1 MKKVSPQLARYYA
14 NKEEI
19 NARRRA
25 YRAAHR
31 VEVNLKAKVY
41 RATRKEE
48 IRRYN
53 NEYAKKIPYL
63 RLKKVSTPDLIAEL
77 ERRRPKCSVE
87 TCGHIG
93 SELCGTCIWGV
104 FIGEEDGSI
113 KDNFKEAK

>member
-1 MKKVSPQLARYYA
+1 MDEKELREKIFTALGEASMCWEPIPVGVFDSTKAQRIGDELVSALKS
-14 NKEEI
+14 KEEP
-19 NARRRA
+19 
-25 YRAAHR
+25 
-31 VEVNLKAKVY
+31 L
-41 RATRKEE
+41 
-48 IRRYN
+48 
-53 NEYAKKIPYL
+53 
-63 RLKKVSTPDLIAEL
+63 STPDLIAEL